1 MSYKFENFQI
11 DNPIELDVSIELQ
24 DLNILN
30 AYKSQNT
37 KPLSI

>member
-30 AYKSQNT
+30 AYKDQNT
-37 KPLSI
+37 